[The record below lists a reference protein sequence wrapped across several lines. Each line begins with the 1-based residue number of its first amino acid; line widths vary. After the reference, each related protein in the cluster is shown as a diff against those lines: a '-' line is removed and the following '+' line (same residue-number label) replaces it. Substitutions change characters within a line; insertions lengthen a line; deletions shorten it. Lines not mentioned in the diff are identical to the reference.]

1 MVDPQIVWLGNK
13 QFAIETGKY
22 SLECIEPPVVGPSGI
37 AWVDRL
43 VGVSKQRWFVTST
56 AREKRNVVEPP
67 IERGAVGNHTMIHL
81 IHARVQT
88 CAARRAGCTLAVV
101 LSQSNTVFC
110 QTVKVGCFHKWMTG
124 NRQAIGAELIQ
135 GDEQDIE

>member
-1 MVDPQIVWLGNK
+1 MEQRSLPLESLMSSKPVDPALPEVHPAHTDAAEVL
-13 QFAIETGKY
+13 APVYTG
-22 SLECIEPPVVGPSGI
+22 
-37 AWVDRL
+37 
-43 VGVSKQRWFVTST
+43 
-56 AREKRNVVEPP
+56 EKPP

-124 NRQAIGAELIQ
+124 NRQAISAELIQ